1 MAKKINTF
9 FRSDI
14 FGGLSTD
21 CLLSPSAS
29 DIHATHSVR
38 REIKPFHHT
47 LSFQVEKV
55 TGGGARSSFGVTGKT
70 SLSRD

>member
-1 MAKKINTF
+1 MAKKINIF

-29 DIHATHSVR
+29 DPHATHSVR
-38 REIKPFHHT
+38 REITPFRYA

-55 TGGGARSSFGVTGKT
+55 TSGGARSSSGVTGKT

>member
-9 FRSDI
+9 YRSDI

-29 DIHATHSVR
+29 DPHATHSVR
-38 REIKPFHHT
+38 REITPFRHT

-55 TGGGARSSFGVTGKT
+55 TGGGARGSSGVTVKN